1 MNISIGDN
9 NKIKQS
15 TIGNNN
21 TRQNDEGVAKEIIIA
36 IVATVIGGII
46 LAICLNLLNLQS

>member
-1 MNISIGDN
+1 MNISIGDK

-21 TRQNDEGVAKEIIIA
+21 TKQNDKSVAKEIIIA

-46 LAICLNLLNLQS
+46 LAICLNLLNLQY

>member
-1 MNISIGDN
+1 MNISIGDK

-21 TRQNDEGVAKEIIIA
+21 TEQNDKSAAKEIIIT

>member
-1 MNISIGDN
+1 MNISIGDK
-9 NKIKQS
+9 NKIKRS

-21 TRQNDEGVAKEIIIA
+21 AKQNDKSVTKEIIIA

-46 LAICLNLLNLQS
+46 LAIYLNLLNLQS

>member
-1 MNISIGDN
+1 MNISIGDK

-21 TRQNDEGVAKEIIIA
+21 ARQNDKGVAKEIIIA

>member
-1 MNISIGDN
+1 MSINVGNN

-15 TIGNNN
+15 IIGNNN
-21 TRQNDEGVAKEIIIA
+21 AKQNEKGIAKEIIIA

>member
-1 MNISIGDN
+1 MNISIGDK

-21 TRQNDEGVAKEIIIA
+21 AKQNDKSVAKEIIIA

>member
-1 MNISIGDN
+1 MNISIGDKN
-9 NKIKQS
+9 NIKQS

-21 TRQNDEGVAKEIIIA
+21 TEQNDKSAVKEIIIT

>member
-1 MNISIGDN
+1 MNINIGNN
-9 NKIKQS
+9 NKIERS

-21 TRQNDEGVAKEIIIA
+21 TKQDEKSTAKEIIIA
-36 IVATVIGGII
+36 IIATVAGGII

>member
-1 MNISIGDN
+1 MSTSIGNN

-15 TIGNNN
+15 IIGNN
-21 TRQNDEGVAKEIIIA
+21 TKQSDKGVAKEIIIA
-36 IVATVIGGII
+36 IIATVIGGII

>member
-1 MNISIGDN
+1 MNISIGDK
-9 NKIKQS
+9 NKIKRS

-21 TRQNDEGVAKEIIIA
+21 AKQNDKSVTKEIIIA

>member
-1 MNISIGDN
+1 MNISIGDK

-21 TRQNDEGVAKEIIIA
+21 TEQNDKSAVKEIIIT

>member
-1 MNISIGDN
+1 MNISIGDK
-9 NKIKQS
+9 NKIKRS

-21 TRQNDEGVAKEIIIA
+21 TKQNDKSAAREIIIA

-46 LAICLNLLNLQS
+46 LAICLNLLNL

>member
-1 MNISIGDN
+1 MSINIGNN

-15 TIGNNN
+15 IIGNNN
-21 TRQNDEGVAKEIIIA
+21 LKQNEKGIAKEITIA
-36 IVATVIGGII
+36 IIATVIGGII

>member
-9 NKIKQS
+9 NRIKQS

-21 TRQNDEGVAKEIIIA
+21 TKQNGKSAAKEIIIA

>member
-1 MNISIGDN
+1 MSISIGDN

-21 TRQNDEGVAKEIIIA
+21 TKQNGKSTAKEIIIA

>member
-1 MNISIGDN
+1 MNISIGDK

-21 TRQNDEGVAKEIIIA
+21 TKQNDKIVAKEIIIA

>member
-1 MNISIGDN
+1 MSINMGSN
-9 NKIKQS
+9 NKINQS

-21 TRQNDEGVAKEIIIA
+21 TEQKDKSIIKEIIIA
-36 IVATVIGGII
+36 IIATVIGGII